1 MFRFNELRI
10 SGGSQMANEPYHTIF
25 KPLQWSRTLTYIQY
39 ISRRCKIEREEVWKG
54 YSPYWRLTHS
64 HQTSAK

>member
-1 MFRFNELRI
+1 MFRLNELRI

-39 ISRRCKIEREEVWKG
+39 ISRRCKSRERKFGKV
-54 YSPYWRLTHS
+54 THP
-64 HQTSAK
+64 TGG